1 MADVIGLYR
10 RAVEEFGAR
19 VRMVSDEQWSAPTPD
34 ADWDVR
40 ALVNHVLNE
49 NQWVPPLLEGLTI
62 AEVGDRFE
70 GDQLGADPYSAWT
83 DVAVA
88 ALAACQDDD
97 VPLRV
102 VHVSFG
108 DITGEDYLAQVTTDH
123 VIHAWDLARAT
134 GGDEHLDPEL
144 VDFAYGYIAPQ
155 AEMWREAGAFGPAT
169 QAPAGADRQA
179 ELLALTGRDP
189 LGTGVMADVAV
200 AEEEAEELS
209 GEDQLAVHLGLLAGQ
224 ARTIQDELDSYLT
237 TRSHYWDNKAE
248 EWAADLGRYDRVIVG
263 MAQMLGYPVPPHP
276 PQGAQRR
283 LSRGERAEIQAFL
296 ESNGV
301 DLGRQS
307 GGSAPQQPPESTAQS
322 GGSAPQRP
330 PNQRRRRPS
339 GGCFLFRQAYR
350 RLRRLPVGGGAGAP
364 PGWLHGSA
372 WVSRSAG
379 GVLGGGGGGVGPGRS
394 VPVGGGRPV
403 RRPRRPGGG

>member
-19 VRMVSDEQWSAPTPD
+19 VRTVSADQWSQPTPD

-70 GDQLGADPYSAWT
+70 GDQLGADPYAAWT

-144 VDFAYGYIAPQ
+144 VDFAYGYLAPQ
-155 AEMWREAGAFGPAT
+155 AEMWREAGAFGPAIKV
-169 QAPAGADRQA
+169 PAGRRPP
-179 ELLALTGRDP
+179 GRAAGP
-189 LGTGVMADVAV
+189 HRPRPARHRRAGRRAPWPRRRRR
-200 AEEEAEELS
+200 ELS
-209 GEDQLAVHLGLLAGQ
+209 GERPAAPSDLGLLAGQ
-224 ARTIQDELDSYLT
+224 ARTIQAELDSYTDHPQPL
-237 TRSHYWDNKAE
+237 
-248 EWAADLGRYDRVIVG
+248 LGRPRPRTGPPTSAATTGCIVT
-263 MAQMLGYPVPPHP
+263 MAAMLGYPVPPHP

-283 LSRGERAEIQAFL
+283 LSREERAAIQEFL
-296 ESNGV
+296 EEQRPRPRPHQAGAGP
-301 DLGRQS
+301 GRPGRRAGAWGGRS
-307 GGSAPQQPPESTAQS
+307 GG
-322 GGSAPQRP
+322 
-330 PNQRRRRPS
+330 
-339 GGCFLFRQAYR
+339 
-350 RLRRLPVGGGAGAP
+350 
-364 PGWLHGSA
+364 
-372 WVSRSAG
+372 
-379 GVLGGGGGGVGPGRS
+379 GPGRS
-394 VPVGGGRPV
+394 APAGGGRPA
-403 RRPRRPGGG
+403 RRPRRRGAG

>member
-19 VRMVSDEQWSAPTPD
+19 VRTVSAEQWSAPTPD

-40 ALVNHVLNE
+40 ALVAHVLSE

-70 GDQLGADPYSAWT
+70 GDQLGDDPYGSWT

-88 ALAACQDDD
+88 ALAACKDDD

-144 VDFAYGYIAPQ
+144 VDFAYGYLAPQ
-155 AEMWREAGAFGPAT
+155 AELWREAGAFGPAVKV
-169 QAPAGADRQA
+169 PPGADRLT
-179 ELLALTGRDP
+179 ELLVLTGRDP
-189 LGTGVMADVAV
+189 LGTGDLADVAPPAEAA
-200 AEEEAEELS
+200 AEEPEGES
-209 GEDQLAVHLGLLAGQ
+209 GTDQLRANLELLAGQ
-224 ARTIQDELDSYLT
+224 ARTVQAELDSYTT
-237 TRSHYWDNKAE
+237 TRTHYWETKAQD
-248 EWAADLGRYDRVIVG
+248 WVDDLGRYDRVIVT
-263 MAQMLGYPVPPHP
+263 MAAMLGYPIPPQP

-283 LSRGERAEIQAFL
+283 LSREERAAIQAML
-296 ESNGV
+296 EDNGL
-301 DLGRQS
+301 DLGR
-307 GGSAPQQPPESTAQS
+307 PQPA
-322 GGSAPQRP
+322 
-330 PNQRRRRPS
+330 
-339 GGCFLFRQAYR
+339 
-350 RLRRLPVGGGAGAP
+350 
-364 PGWLHGSA
+364 
-372 WVSRSAG
+372 
-379 GVLGGGGGGVGPGRS
+379 
-394 VPVGGGRPV
+394 
-403 RRPRRPGGG
+403 

>member
-19 VRMVSDEQWSAPTPD
+19 LRTVSAEQWSAPTP
-34 ADWDVR
+34 ASEWDVR

-62 AEVGDRFE
+62 EEVGDRFE

-83 DVAVA
+83 DVVVA

-108 DITGEDYLAQVTTDH
+108 DITAEDYLAQVTTDH

-134 GGDEHLDPEL
+134 GGDERLDPEL

-169 QAPAGADRQA
+169 KAPAGADRQA

-189 LGTGVMADVAV
+189 IGHGR
-200 AEEEAEELS
+200 
-209 GEDQLAVHLGLLAGQ
+209 AG
-224 ARTIQDELDSYLT
+224 
-237 TRSHYWDNKAE
+237 
-248 EWAADLGRYDRVIVG
+248 
-263 MAQMLGYPVPPHP
+263 
-276 PQGAQRR
+276 RR
-283 LSRGERAEIQAFL
+283 A
-296 ESNGV
+296 
-301 DLGRQS
+301 
-307 GGSAPQQPPESTAQS
+307 
-322 GGSAPQRP
+322 
-330 PNQRRRRPS
+330 RRRR
-339 GGCFLFRQAYR
+339 
-350 RLRRLPVGGGAGAP
+350 
-364 PGWLHGSA
+364 
-372 WVSRSAG
+372 
-379 GVLGGGGGGVGPGRS
+379 
-394 VPVGGGRPV
+394 GGGRT
-403 RRPRRPGGG
+403 

>member
-1 MADVIGLYR
+1 MADVVGLYR

-19 VRMVSDEQWSAPTPD
+19 LRTVSAEQWSAPTP
-34 ADWDVR
+34 ASEWDVR

-70 GDQLGADPYSAWT
+70 GDQLGDEPYSAWT

-88 ALAACQDDD
+88 AIAASQADD
-97 VPLRV
+97 VPVRP

-155 AEMWREAGAFGPAT
+155 VELWRGAGAFGPAIK
-169 QAPAGADRQA
+169 APAGADRQA

-189 LGTGVMADVAV
+189 LGTGVLAEVADAAE
-200 AEEEAEELS
+200 AEEEVEDES
-209 GEDQLAVHLGLLAGQ
+209 GADQLTNHLALLAGQ
-224 ARTIQDELDSYLT
+224 ARHIQGELDSYLT

-248 EWAADLGRYDRVIVG
+248 EWAADLRRYDQVIVG
-263 MAQMLGYPVPPHP
+263 MAHMLGYPIPPQP

-283 LSRGERAEIQAFL
+283 LSREERAAIQAML
-296 ESNGV
+296 EENGV
-301 DLGRQS
+301 DLGRNV
-307 GGSAPQQPPESTAQS
+307 PQQDQGTS
-322 GGSAPQRP
+322 
-330 PNQRRRRPS
+330 
-339 GGCFLFRQAYR
+339 
-350 RLRRLPVGGGAGAP
+350 
-364 PGWLHGSA
+364 
-372 WVSRSAG
+372 
-379 GVLGGGGGGVGPGRS
+379 
-394 VPVGGGRPV
+394 
-403 RRPRRPGGG
+403 

>member
-19 VRMVSDEQWSAPTPD
+19 VRMVSAEQWSAPTPD

-88 ALAACQDDD
+88 AVAACQDDD
-97 VPLRV
+97 VPVRV

-144 VDFAYGYIAPQ
+144 VDFAYGYLAPQ
-155 AEMWREAGAFGPAT
+155 AEMWREAGAFGPAI

-200 AEEEAEELS
+200 AEEAEEELS

-224 ARTIQDELDSYLT
+224 ARTIQEELDSYLT

-283 LSRGERAEIQAFL
+283 LSRGERADIQAFL
-296 ESNGV
+296 EGNGV
-301 DLGRQS
+301 DLGR
-307 GGSAPQQPPESTAQS
+307 GGSAPPTTP
-322 GGSAPQRP
+322 
-330 PNQRRRRPS
+330 
-339 GGCFLFRQAYR
+339 
-350 RLRRLPVGGGAGAP
+350 
-364 PGWLHGSA
+364 
-372 WVSRSAG
+372 
-379 GVLGGGGGGVGPGRS
+379 
-394 VPVGGGRPV
+394 
-403 RRPRRPGGG
+403 

>member
-19 VRMVSDEQWSAPTPD
+19 VRTVSADQWSLPTP
-34 ADWDVR
+34 AAEWDVR

-70 GDQLGADPYSAWT
+70 GDQLGADPWSSWT

-123 VIHAWDLARAT
+123 VVHTWDLARAT
-134 GGDEHLDPEL
+134 GGDEHLDAEL
-144 VDFAYGYIAPQ
+144 VDFALGYLEPQ
-155 AEMWREAGAFGPAT
+155 AEAWRGAGAFGPAVKVH
-169 QAPAGADRQA
+169 PGADRQT

-189 LGTGVMADVAV
+189 LGTGELADVVAA
-200 AEEEAEELS
+200 AEEAGEES
-209 GEDQLAVHLGLLAGQ
+209 GVDQLTTHLALLAGQ
-224 ARTIQDELDSYLT
+224 ARTIQGELDSYLT
-237 TRSHYWDNKAE
+237 TRSQYWDNKAE
-248 EWAADLGRYDRVIVG
+248 EWAADLRRYDRVIVG
-263 MAQMLGYPVPPHP
+263 MAHMLGYEIPPEP

-283 LSRGERAEIQAFL
+283 LSREERASIQEFL
-296 ESNGV
+296 ESHDI
-301 DLGRQS
+301 DLGRTK
-307 GGSAPQQPPESTAQS
+307 PT
-322 GGSAPQRP
+322 
-330 PNQRRRRPS
+330 
-339 GGCFLFRQAYR
+339 
-350 RLRRLPVGGGAGAP
+350 
-364 PGWLHGSA
+364 
-372 WVSRSAG
+372 
-379 GVLGGGGGGVGPGRS
+379 
-394 VPVGGGRPV
+394 
-403 RRPRRPGGG
+403 